1 MLSNQESVSIERIHT
16 MLKMVASSSSGDM
29 HFDMNVVQLKK
40 FLASLVVADTL
51 EIVENNVYR
60 LRR

>member
-1 MLSNQESVSIERIHT
+1 MLSNQETVSIERIHT

-29 HFDMNVVQLKK
+29 RFDMNMVQFKK
-40 FLASLVVADTL
+40 FLATLVTADTL
-51 EIVENNVYR
+51 ELVDDNSYR